1 MIDLSPDR
9 DPGDLVDALYAARK
23 AGREDLRDQVEQLTE
38 HSSPTVREEAAALL
52 LVRWRCASFR
62 DQARRLLTR
71 DSDPGVRARVAFGLA
86 TISTGTQRVA
96 DAQLLAE
103 VFAAENSEAQLK
115 CACFE
120 ALRWMVGWPA
130 IVELDDT
137 DQEAVTA
144 LLAEIV
150 DE

>member
-9 DPGDLVDALYAARK
+9 DPADLVDALYAARE
-23 AGREDLRDQVEQLTE
+23 AGRKDLQRQVEQLTE
-38 HSSPTVREEAAALL
+38 HSSPTVREEAVALL

-62 DQARRLLTR
+62 DQARRLLAR
-71 DSDPGVRARVAFGLA
+71 DFDHGVRARVAFGLA

-103 VFAAENSEAQLK
+103 VFAAKHSEAHLK

-120 ALRWMVGWPA
+120 ALRWMVSRPT

-137 DQEAVTA
+137 DPQAVTA
-144 LLAEIV
+144 LLAEIAGQ
-150 DE
+150 